1 MHMKITCFGKLD
13 SIKTLPNELNSQ
25 KETFA
30 DSYPECC
37 SSLKGR
43 FIDRQKL
50 PLHDSEGAK
59 PRIYLGI
66 KRMRMTSVIRR

>member
-1 MHMKITCFGKLD
+1 MKIKCFGKLD

-30 DSYPECC
+30 DSYPD
-37 SSLKGR
+37 SFKGR

-59 PRIYLGI
+59 PRIYVGI

>member
-1 MHMKITCFGKLD
+1 MHVKVKWIGKLG
-13 SIKTLPNELNSQ
+13 SCKTLPNELNSQ

-37 SSLKGR
+37 SSFKWR

-50 PLHDSEGAK
+50 PLDDSEGAK

-66 KRMRMTSVIRR
+66 KRMRMTR